1 MVSPDLLNNNA
12 SRGAGAGMIERNRKK
27 IKKRSGFL
35 DLVNA
40 LLTLVV
46 VAVLVCGGL
55 FIYGVHAFYAAG
67 PIKQDTDFVVEKGAN
82 LASVAEALEARG
94 LIDNRYVF
102 ELGGLASHKHRALK
116 AGDFRLTAYASMAK
130 ILEELTEG
138 KPVQHGITIPE
149 GFTMAQVVER
159 LNADSELSGT
169 LTDIPPEGGILPQ
182 TYNYEPGASR
192 QSVLDEMVAAQ
203 KKALAEVWAHR
214 APNLPLASP
223 EQLVTLASIVEKET
237 GVPGE
242 RARVAAVFYNRMAR
256 HMRLQSD
263 PTIIYGITL
272 GKAALGRPLKKS
284 EIEAVTPYNTY
295 QVDGLPPTPIDNPGI
310 DSLKAAANPADSKDL
325 YFVAA
330 STNPADGHVFAAS
343 YAEQRQNV
351 AKLRKVQKQAA
362 ADAEAAAA
370 EDQIEA
376 QQAAAAGDTSVD
388 PAADTQPAAAPVT
401 PPPAAAAP
409 ATPPAT
415 SAPADGS
422 TPAAASGDAPLP
434 MPADAR
440 PASTDVPP
448 PPAHPQ
454 PLRPRNAPQDAFG
467 G

>member
-1 MVSPDLLNNNA
+1 
-12 SRGAGAGMIERNRKK
+12 
-27 IKKRSGFL
+27 
-35 DLVNA
+35 
-40 LLTLVV
+40 
-46 VAVLVCGGL
+46 
-55 FIYGVHAFYAAG
+55 VHR
-67 PIKQDTDFVVEKGAN
+67 GAN
-82 LASVAEALEARG
+82 LATVAEQLEAKG

-102 ELGGLASHKHRALK
+102 ELGGIASHKHKSLK
-116 AGDFRLTAYASMAK
+116 AGDFKLTANASMAK

-138 KPVQHGITIPE
+138 KPVQHSITIPE
-149 GFTMAQVVER
+149 GFTMAQVVDR
-159 LNADSELSGT
+159 LNRDSELAGT
-169 LTDIPPEGGILPQ
+169 LTKIPPEGGILPQ

-192 QSVLDEMVAAQ
+192 QSVLDEMVVAQ
-203 KKALAEVWAHR
+203 QKALAEVWAKR
-214 APNLPLASP
+214 TPDLPLSSP

-237 GVPGE
+237 GVPDE

-272 GKAALGRPLKKS
+272 GKAPLGRPLKKS

-310 DSLKAAANPADSKDL
+310 DSLKAAANPADTNDL

-343 YAEQRQNV
+343 YAEQRRNV

-376 QQAAAAGDTSVD
+376 QQAAAAGDTSADSPADAPVAAT
-388 PAADTQPAAAPVT
+388 PAA
-401 PPPAAAAP
+401 PPAATPAP
-409 ATPPAT
+409 PEPST
-415 SAPADGS
+415 
-422 TPAAASGDAPLP
+422 TPAAPDAATDSPAPAASDAAPLP
-434 MPADAR
+434 MPANERPTDAEPSR
-440 PASTDVPP
+440 AREAAPAAT
-448 PPAHPQ
+448 
-454 PLRPRNAPQDAFG
+454 G